1 MANGPVGTGTV
12 SRLVLSTGGAGTVAH
27 NEARGIDDFAESI
40 SDRKGSR
47 TQQIAMSK
55 PRKQK
60 TTTKTVKGDQT
71 KALILE
77 TALEMFRE
85 RGYEETTMRA
95 IAEKAGV
102 SLGNA
107 YYYFGSKEHLIQAF
121 YRRLHEEQLAVSEP
135 ALENEN
141 SLKARL
147 LTVMRLKID
156 IMNPYHQFAGVLF
169 KTAAHPQSP
178 LNPFSDESDPVRE
191 ASIQLF
197 NKVLEGATARI
208 PKDLRAEL
216 PYLLWV
222 YHMGIVLFWIHDPS
236 PKHRRTYRLI
246 DHTVDLL
253 DKLIHLASNP
263 FMRPLRKQAL
273 RLIFEIREALPDEP
287 ESEEA

>member
-1 MANGPVGTGTV
+1 MTAKRKKKT
-12 SRLVLSTGGAGTVAH
+12 
-27 NEARGIDDFAESI
+27 DKI
-40 SDRKGSR
+40 S
-47 TQQIAMSK
+47 
-55 PRKQK
+55 
-60 TTTKTVKGDQT
+60 KGDQT
-71 KALILE
+71 KALILD

-85 RGYEETTMRA
+85 RGYEQTTMRA
-95 IAEKAGV
+95 IAQKAGV

-107 YYYFGSKEHLIQAF
+107 YYYFNSKEHLIQAF
-121 YRRLHEEQLAVSEP
+121 YQRLHDDHLAVSVP
-135 ALENEN
+135 ALQNQET
-141 SLKARL
+141 LKARL

-156 IMNPYHQFAGVLF
+156 VMKPYHQFAGVLF

-197 NKVLEGATARI
+197 ATLIEGTKARI

-246 DHTVDLL
+246 NNTVELL
-253 DKLIHLASNP
+253 DRLIHLASNP

-273 RLIFEIREALPDEP
+273 RLVEELRDAAESLDDEVG
-287 ESEEA
+287 ETA

>member
-1 MANGPVGTGTV
+1 MTAM
-12 SRLVLSTGGAGTVAH
+12 
-27 NEARGIDDFAESI
+27 
-40 SDRKGSR
+40 RK
-47 TQQIAMSK
+47 
-55 PRKQK
+55 KQ
-60 TTTKTVKGDQT
+60 TTKVSKGDQT
-71 KALILE
+71 KALILD

-95 IAEKAGV
+95 IAKKAGV

-107 YYYFGSKEHLIQAF
+107 YYYFSSKEYLIQAF
-121 YRRLHEEQLAVSEP
+121 YQRLHEDHLAVSVP
-135 ALENEN
+135 ALENEET
-141 SLKARL
+141 LKARL

-156 IMNPYHQFAGVLF
+156 SMRPYHQFAGVLF
-169 KTAAHPQSP
+169 KTAAHPRSP

-197 NKVLEGATARI
+197 AKVVEGTKARI

-222 YHMGIVLFWIHDPS
+222 YHMGIVLFWIHDQS

-246 DHTVDLL
+246 NNTVELVDR
-253 DKLIHLASNP
+253 LIHLASNP

-273 RLIFEIREALPDEP
+273 RLVDELRDAAESLDDDPGEAG
-287 ESEEA
+287 

>member
-1 MANGPVGTGTV
+1 MNA
-12 SRLVLSTGGAGTVAH
+12 L
-27 NEARGIDDFAESI
+27 
-40 SDRKGSR
+40 RK
-47 TQQIAMSK
+47 K
-55 PRKQK
+55 K
-60 TTTKTVKGDQT
+60 TTKTVKGDQT

-85 RGYEETTMRA
+85 RGYDQTTMRA

-107 YYYFGSKEHLIQAF
+107 YYYFSSKEYLIQAF
-121 YRRLHEEQLAVSEP
+121 YQRTHEEHLAAALP
-135 ALENEN
+135 ALEHDKT
-141 SLKARL
+141 LKARL
-147 LTVMRLKID
+147 RTVMRLKID
-156 IMNPYHQFAGVLF
+156 TLKPYHQFAGVLF

-178 LNPFSDESDPVRE
+178 LNPFADESDPTRR
-191 ASIQLF
+191 ASIELF
-197 NKVLEGATARI
+197 ARVVEESKARI

-222 YHMGIVLFWIHDPS
+222 YHMGVILFWIHDQS
-236 PKHRRTYRLI
+236 PKHRRTYRLV

-273 RLIFEIREALPDEP
+273 RLVDELRDAAETIDDDP
-287 ESEEA
+287 GEDSLV

>member
-1 MANGPVGTGTV
+1 MSAT
-12 SRLVLSTGGAGTVAH
+12 
-27 NEARGIDDFAESI
+27 
-40 SDRKGSR
+40 RK
-47 TQQIAMSK
+47 K
-55 PRKQK
+55 K
-60 TTTKTVKGDQT
+60 TTKTVKGDQT

-85 RGYEETTMRA
+85 RGYDETTMRA

-107 YYYFGSKEHLIQAF
+107 YYYFSSKEYLIQAF
-121 YRRLHEEQLAVSEP
+121 YQRMHDEHLAVSSP
-135 ALENEN
+135 ALENTKT
-141 SLKARL
+141 LKARL
-147 LTVMRLKID
+147 LAVMRSKID
-156 IMNPYHQFAGVLF
+156 ILEPYHQFAGVLF

-178 LNPFSDESDPVRE
+178 LNPFADESDPVRQ

-197 NKVLEGATARI
+197 EKVIEGTKAHI

-222 YHMGIVLFWIHDPS
+222 YHMGIVLFWIHDQS

-246 DHTVDLL
+246 DHTVDLV
-253 DKLIHLASNP
+253 DKLIHLASST

-273 RLIFEIREALPDEP
+273 RLMDELREAAKEIDED
-287 ESEEA
+287 EETERSK